1 MPAQASFDVTS
12 TVDLQEVDNA
22 VNQARKEL
30 AQRYDFKG
38 SKFTIDFKRA
48 ENLIDLVA
56 DDAFKMDAVW
66 DVVQTRMVRRGVPIK
81 NLKPSELENIAGGL
95 VKKTVTL
102 QQGVPI
108 EAAREVVK
116 FLKDQ
121 KLKKVQ
127 AAIQGDQLRVT
138 SPSKDE
144 LQTAIRMLKG
154 HDFGIELQFGNFRE

>member
-1 MPAQASFDVTS
+1 MPHLGRGAEQVRPGQPAAATGHREAGPQGARLHVGSYGDGT
-12 TVDLQEVDNA
+12 TVARLLTAEGIEAILHCAARSLVSESIADPARYFRDN
-22 VNQARKEL
+22 V
-30 AQRYDFKG
+30 
-38 SKFTIDFKRA
+38 
-48 ENLIDLVA
+48 
-56 DDAFKMDAVW
+56 
-66 DVVQTRMVRRGVPIK
+66 
-81 NLKPSELENIAGGL
+81 AGGI
-95 VKKTVTL
+95 TL
-102 QQGVPI
+102 L